1 MKKTELQY
9 KVGRIGRR
17 RFLTAMTATGTVAA
31 TPLWGGVS
39 PGNSSPT
46 APLLDPKAL
55 EGKPWKLDVTI
66 YDRPGWTSTTYALPV
81 IKRENN
87 ELVVGFQA
95 QREDTYTDDFYSA
108 HAEWVFLSSKNG
120 GKSWDLINLQ
130 GLPLD
135 PRWADRSAHCAH
147 GWPVQLPDGTLI
159 NVVEDAPTRQAQKE
173 RLEKVGLGH
182 LWYPDST
189 FGWDLWPASHAE
201 RLKEEGMHVFSLQW
215 ALPPGVVATHNRQP
229 VVTVS
234 HDGGRS
240 WEERLIEGL
249 PKFSHFLAWFRR
261 GIALPDGTVL
271 GVIYGVLGGMR
282 GDTWRTGIPYALR
295 SNDKGE
301 TWQISPL
308 VQGPT
313 GKHSFSETDLLL
325 LPSGRILAVI
335 RRQGPVHLYQSYS
348 DDGGKSWSQP
358 VPTPIHGQPGNLL
371 RLKSGNILCV
381 YRVMGA
387 LGRKSGYAGR
397 PVGYRGVLSY
407 DEGKTWDVA
416 NEKVIRDDTLP
427 GLVGYP
433 SSVQLDDGTI
443 FTLYNVLRVDK
454 IKPEDNFQYKENLLV
469 HPPLHSYI
477 AGSLYTEDYI
487 RPPG

>member
-39 PGNSSPT
+39 PGSSSPT
-46 APLLDPKAL
+46 APLLNPKAL

-66 YDRPGWTSTTYALPV
+66 YDRPGWTCTSYGLPV
-81 IKRENN
+81 VKRKNN
-87 ELVVGFQA
+87 ELVIGFQA
-95 QREDTYTDDFYSA
+95 QREDAITDDFYSA

-120 GKSWDLINLQ
+120 GKSWKRISLEDVD
-130 GLPLD
+130 LD
-135 PRWADRSAHCAH
+135 PRWPDRSAHNCH
-147 GWPVQLPDGTLI
+147 GWPVRLPDGTLI
-159 NVVEDAPTRQAQKE
+159 NVVYDLPTMRAQKE
-173 RLEKVGLGH
+173 RLEKLGLGY

-201 RLKEEGMHVFSLQW
+201 KLKEEGMHVFELQGAW
-215 ALPPGVVATHNRQP
+215 LPPGVVATHNRP
-229 VVTVS
+229 LVATIS
-234 HDGGRS
+234 PDGGRS
-240 WEERLIEGL
+240 WEQRPIEGL
-249 PKFSHFLAWFRR
+249 PKSTRTGAWFRK
-261 GIALPDGTVL
+261 GLALPDGTVL
-271 GVIYGVLGGMR
+271 GGTTRASI
-282 GDTWRTGIPYALR
+282 LR
-295 SNDKGE
+295 SSDKGK
-301 TWQISPL
+301 TWQMSPL
-308 VQGPT
+308 AHDPT
-313 GKHSFSETDLLL
+313 GKRGFNETDLLL
-325 LPSGRILAVI
+325 LPSGRILALI
-335 RRQGPVHLYQSYS
+335 RGGGEAHLYQGYS
-348 DDGGKSWSQP
+348 DDGGESWSQP

-371 RLKSGNILCV
+371 QLKSGNILCV
-381 YRVMGA
+381 YRVIGA
-387 LGRKSGYAGR
+387 LGRKRGYAGR

-443 FTLYNVLRVDK
+443 FTLYNVLRVGK
-454 IKPEDNFQYKENLLV
+454 IKPEDNFQYKETLLV

-477 AGSLYTEDYI
+477 VGSLYTEDYI

>member
-39 PGNSSPT
+39 PENSSPT

-66 YDRPGWTSTTYALPV
+66 YDRPGWTSTIYGLPV
-81 IKRENN
+81 LKRENN

-95 QREDTYTDDFYSA
+95 QREDTITDDFYSA

-120 GKSWDLINLQ
+120 GKSWEPIPLEQL
-130 GLPLD
+130 GLD
-135 PRWADRSAHCAH
+135 PRWRERSPHCTPA
-147 GWPVQLPDGTLI
+147 WPVRLPDGTLI
-159 NVVEDAPTRQAQKE
+159 NVVEDVPTSQAQKE
-173 RLEKVGLGH
+173 RLEKLGLGH
-182 LWYPDST
+182 LWYPDSI

-201 RLKEEGMHVFSLQW
+201 KLKEQGIQVFELQGVW
-215 ALPPGVVATHNRQP
+215 LPPGVVATHNRQP

-234 HDGGRS
+234 HDGGRN
-240 WEERLIEGL
+240 WEERRIEGL
-249 PKFSHFLAWFRR
+249 PEFVHYAAWFRR

-271 GVIYGVLGGMR
+271 GAIYGKIR
-282 GDTWRTGIPYALR
+282 GKHKVYTWQTGSTYALR
-295 SNDKGE
+295 STDKGK
-301 TWQISPL
+301 TWQMSPL
-308 VQGPT
+308 AHDPT
-313 GKHSFSETDLLL
+313 GKRGFNETDLLL
-325 LPSGRILAVI
+325 LPSGRILALI
-335 RRQGPVHLYQSYS
+335 RGSGEAHLYQSYS
-348 DDGGKSWSQP
+348 EDGGESWSQP
-358 VPTPIHGQPGNLL
+358 VPTPIPGSPANLL

-381 YRVMGA
+381 YRN
-387 LGRKSGYAGR
+387 SGY
-397 PVGYRGVLSY
+397 PEGYGGVLSR
-407 DEGKTWDVA
+407 DEGKSWEVA
-416 NEKVIRDDTLP
+416 NAKVIRDDTLP

-443 FTLYNVLRVDK
+443 FTLYNVLRVGK
-454 IKPEDNFQYKENLLV
+454 TKPEDNWKYKEVLQV